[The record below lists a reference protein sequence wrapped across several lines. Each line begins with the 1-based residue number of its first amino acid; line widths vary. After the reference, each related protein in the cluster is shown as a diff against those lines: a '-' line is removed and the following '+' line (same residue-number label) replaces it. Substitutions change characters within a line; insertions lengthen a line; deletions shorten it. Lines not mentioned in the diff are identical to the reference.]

1 MIRKAFSMIEL
12 VFVIVI
18 LGVLAAVAVP
28 KFVAS
33 RSDAKVAALRSDIA
47 TALKTIPSRIFAENI
62 DITSTNAPDGTSW
75 SDWMIDTAGL
85 DKNTW
90 GAAIN
95 PGGITP
101 RTSSKIP
108 IPCSSSGIIAIDN
121 VKQTLV
127 FDPDALKATN
137 QNSADTVCVQLKNSY
152 PSGSGR
158 TIPLGSNGLI
168 F

>member
-1 MIRKAFSMIEL
+1 MGRKAFSMIEL

-62 DITSTNAPDGTSW
+62 DITAPNAPDGGAW
-75 SDWMIDTAGL
+75 PNWMIDTAGL

-90 GAAIN
+90 GPSVDQN
-95 PGGITP
+95 GITP
-101 RTSSKIP
+101 KTSSKIP
-108 IPCSSSGIIAIDN
+108 IPCSSSGIIALDKI
-121 VKQTLV
+121 KQTLV
-127 FDPDALKATN
+127 FSPDALKAN
-137 QNSADTVCVQLKNSY
+137 NPNSADTVCVQLKNSY